1 MNKQEI
7 VQLRRTLHRKATLE
21 EYGLSSVPEW
31 EEKRAEEARR
41 RQEEEEAFR
50 KEKEAE
56 ERRRE
61 EDARREKEEAESAR
75 RRQEEAESVRRRQE
89 ETIRQH
95 KEEAERLR
103 KQEQERERA
112 RRRQQEERYSRKKS
126 RPLMPVIILLLI
138 LLSVIGWGID
148 QGAIPPVEELFG
160 RVAGVKPQ
168 EGAVQGGSG
177 AAAGGAAA
185 AGAAGASD
193 FARTDEFVSPFEY
206 GKGTAAYGDSLC
218 ITNRMLGSD
227 YVGERQEIAV
237 IPWPGEIGEERFQIT
252 WDLYSLNFTRSALGI
267 RYAYE
272 AYEKSAEEYL
282 RKKGLINSLEDAR
295 TAETESG
302 DIFYYVVTDEETEGF
317 VTTDRKLT
325 FTAASDRAGRGVF
338 ICTYERRY
346 NSSQEVII
354 GLDSASPELGMASLS
369 ARMAHS
375 LLGGVSFVRED
386 LVSAGGASPMDA
398 VTLRD
403 LSDGITVTVSHGVLR
418 NHGADGTEEWR
429 ETVYWNSFEE
439 ASPRSAKVTYDGM
452 KADRVEYVLQ
462 DTYYAKAEDYP
473 VLSSSAKSAAELIQ
487 DEVRSYSLGGYE
499 VKAQLVHYLS
509 GNGTEYTEINAWLPL
524 TEDVIL
530 TGSYKTA
537 HYDFGDYP
545 EFVEDVD
552 TLRANMDEIVTE
564 MMGTCLK
571 ITVP

>member
-7 VQLRRTLHRKATLE
+7 VQLRRTLHSKATLE
-21 EYGLSSVPEW
+21 EYGLSSVPER
-31 EEKRAEEARR
+31 EEERAEEARR
-41 RQEEEEAFR
+41 RQEEEEALR
-50 KEKEAE
+50 KEKETGE
-56 ERRRE
+56 
-61 EDARREKEEAESAR
+61 R

-112 RRRQQEERYSRKKS
+112 RRRQQAERYSRKKS

-160 RVAGVKPQ
+160 QITGVKPR
-168 EGAVQGGSG
+168 EGTVQGGSG

-193 FARTDEFVSPFEY
+193 SVQTDEFVSPLEY

-218 ITNRMLGSD
+218 ITNRMPGSG

-237 IPWPGEIGEERFQIT
+237 IPWPEEIGEERFQIA
-252 WDLYSLNFTRSALGI
+252 WDLYSLSFTRSGLDI

-272 AYEKSAEEYL
+272 TYEKSAEEYL
-282 RKKGLINSLEDAR
+282 RKKGLVNSLGDAR

-302 DIFYYVVTDEETEGF
+302 DIFYYVVTDKETEGY

-325 FTAASDRAGRGVF
+325 LTAVSERAGRGVF
-338 ICTYERRY
+338 TCTCERRY
-346 NSSQEVII
+346 DSGQEAVF
-354 GLDSASPELGMASLS
+354 GQDSAGPEPGMASLS
-369 ARMAHS
+369 ERMVHS

-386 LVSAGGASPMDA
+386 LASAGGASPMDA
-398 VTLRD
+398 VTLCD
-403 LSDGITVTVSHGVLR
+403 LSEGITVSVSHGVLR
-418 NHGADGTEEWR
+418 YHGADGTEEWR
-429 ETVYWNSFEE
+429 ETVYWSSIEE
-439 ASPRSAKVTYDGM
+439 ASPRSAKLSYDGM
-452 KADRVEYVLQ
+452 KADRVEYILQ

-473 VLSSSAKSAAELIQ
+473 VLSSLAQSAAELVQ
-487 DEVRSYSLGGYE
+487 DEVRSYTLGGFE
-499 VKAQLVHYLS
+499 VKAQLVHYLAN
-509 GNGTEYTEINAWLPL
+509 NGTEYTEINAWLPL
-524 TEDVIL
+524 SEDVIL

-545 EFVEDVD
+545 EFVGDVD
-552 TLRANMDEIVTE
+552 TLRANMDEIVSE